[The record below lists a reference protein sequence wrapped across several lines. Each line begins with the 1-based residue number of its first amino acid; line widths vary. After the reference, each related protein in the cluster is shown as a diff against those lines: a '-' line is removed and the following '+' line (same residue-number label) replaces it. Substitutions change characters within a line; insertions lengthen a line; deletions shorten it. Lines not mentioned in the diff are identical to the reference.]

1 MSKQPKNINKSGF
14 TIIEVVLVLAIA
26 GLIFLMVFVAFP
38 ALQRNQRDTQRR
50 DDYAM
55 LESQV
60 VSASSTSGK
69 VPNTNVYKIGQDGGD
84 YGMDPKGLPYTIAFE
99 SVDSRVP
106 DLTSISGSASDVDVY
121 ILHGTYGSYCDD
133 DGTPYNYD
141 SGEAHVKSFAIYG
154 QLENATYC
162 RTASI

>member
-60 VSASSTSGK
+60 ISASSANGLFPTGDNYQIGK
-69 VPNTNVYKIGQDGGD
+69 ENASTDNGE
-84 YGMDPKGLPYTIAFE
+84 DPKGLGY
-99 SVDSRVP
+99 
-106 DLTSISGSASDVDVY
+106 SILFKDSASGLSLDPITGTGVVRVY
-121 ILHGTYGSYCDD
+121 IVHSSTGSKCSA
-133 DGTPYNYD
+133 DGTPED
-141 SGEAHVKSFAIYG
+141 GGGAKSFAIYA
-154 QLENATYC
+154 QLENGTYC